1 MSISFV
7 GAQGAAAATVTI
19 PAHQVGDMILI
30 FAYRD
35 GSNTVPTT
43 PTAGGTVPTWTLIS
57 SAGASTNSANFRY
70 AVATATTT
78 TSGTWTNATETI
90 CLVYRGAKLVGVNAG
105 NNGASTIISY
115 AGLALQ
121 RTDGSSWVVG
131 CAGHRTATNVELAP
145 TGMTNRISSGTEA
158 AGHDTN
164 GVVSSWA
171 TTRTVTVNANSGWR
185 AVTVELRDATVVL
198 TAAAGSFTETGV
210 AAHLAK
216 GFALAASAGSYTHTG
231 NDATLTKTANQNKVI
246 TADVGTFTELGEDA
260 NLIHAA
266 RLTADKGTYTE
277 NGVAATLRH
286 AAVIVAIKGA
296 FTETGNPAGLR
307 HLAILVA
314 EKATYSLTGNPADLH
329 YVPGIDIN
337 GDVGQ
342 FLVSGNA
349 ATLRK
354 SYVLVAASRQFN
366 VNGISINIIYSP
378 NIVNDNHWYYQIQE
392 TDPRKMVV
400 AGQPS
405 NGQVVYYINHYLR
418 IL

>member
-7 GAQGAAAATVTI
+7 GAQGAAGTTVTI

-35 GSNTVPTT
+35 GSNTAPTT

-90 CLVYRGAKLVGVNAG
+90 CLVYRGTKLVGVNGA
-105 NNGASTIISY
+105 NTSASTIISY

-164 GVVSSWA
+164 GSSW
-171 TTRTVTVNANSGWR
+171 TITRTVTVNANSGWR

-198 TAAAGSFTETGV
+198 TAAAGSFNDTFID
-210 AAHLAK
+210 AALER
-216 GFALAASAGSYTHTG
+216 GFYLNASARAYTHTG
-231 NDATLTKTANQNKVI
+231 NAAILTKAGSVNKVI
-246 TADVGTFTELGEDA
+246 TADVGTFTELGKDA
-260 NLIHAA
+260 GLIHAA

-286 AAVIVAIKGA
+286 AAVIVAAKGT

-314 EKATYSLTGNPADLH
+314 EKATYTLTGNPADLH

-354 SYVLVAASRQFN
+354 SYILVAASRQFN
-366 VNGISINIIYSP
+366 VNGISVNIIYVP
-378 NIVNDNHWYYQIQE
+378 NVVNDTHWYYQINE
-392 TDPRKMVV
+392 MDPRKMIVMD
-400 AGQPS
+400 QP
-405 NGQVVYYINHYLR
+405 NNDQFVYYLNHYLR

>member
-7 GAQGAAAATVTI
+7 GAQGAAGTTVTI

-35 GSNTVPTT
+35 GSNTAPTT
-43 PTAGGTVPTWTLIS
+43 PSPGGTVPTWTAIS

-70 AVATATTT
+70 AVATTTTT
-78 TSGTWTNATETI
+78 TSGTWTNATEII
-90 CLVYRGAKLVGVNAG
+90 CLVYRGTKRVGANGAAT
-105 NNGASTIISY
+105 GASTIISY
-115 AGLALQ
+115 PALTLQ

-145 TGMTNRISSGTEA
+145 TGMTNRVSSGTEA

-164 GVVSSWA
+164 GVVSSWVL
-171 TTRTVTVNANSGWR
+171 RTVTVNANSGWR
-185 AVTVELRDATVVL
+185 GVTVELRDATVVL
-198 TAAAGSFTETGV
+198 TAAAGSFNGTFID
-210 AAHLAK
+210 AALGR
-216 GFALAASAGSYTHTG
+216 GFYLNVSAGAYTHTG
-231 NDATLTKTANQNKVI
+231 NDAVLTKTGSVNKVI
-246 TADVGTFTELGEDA
+246 TADVGTFTEIGKDA
-260 NLIHAA
+260 GLIHAA

-286 AAVIVAIKGA
+286 AAVIVAAKGTY
-296 FTETGNPAGLR
+296 TETGNPAGLR

-314 EKATYSLTGNPADLH
+314 SKATYTLTGNPADLH

-366 VNGISINIIYSP
+366 VNGISVNIIYVP
-378 NIVNDNHWYYQIQE
+378 NVVNDSHWYYQIHE
-392 TDPRKMVV
+392 MDPRKMVV
-400 AGQPS
+400 IDQP
-405 NGQVVYYINHYLR
+405 NNDQFVYYLNHYLR